1 MKATLI
7 LDSLGPNPAYDPPR
21 KEDYATDEEWHDAKA
36 LYDFE
41 PDVIIPAGTIISG
54 QFVYAHCH
62 PDDSN
67 LRIVRDSKTGDKL
80 PKRVGKGIVR
90 AVPADQ
96 PCEVMLAKWV
106 QSAAKKRRVT
116 PSAIQAEI
124 DAGVAASKALQSQL
138 DAAPPPPPVA
148 GKDAAEKNEPAGRDA
163 AEKNDPAAPGEPAA

>member
-7 LDSLGPNPAYDPPR
+7 LDSHGPNPAYDPPR

-36 LYDFE
+36 LYE
-41 PDVIIPAGTIISG
+41 VAPDVVVPAGTTISG

-90 AVPADQ
+90 AVPADK

-106 QSAAKKRRVT
+106 QMAAKKRRVAT
-116 PSAIQAEI
+116 SVIQAEI
-124 DAGVAASKALQSQL
+124 DSGVAASKALQAQL
-138 DAAPPPPPVA
+138 DATKDPPVTI
-148 GKDAAEKNEPAGRDA
+148 AE
-163 AEKNDPAAPGEPAA
+163 